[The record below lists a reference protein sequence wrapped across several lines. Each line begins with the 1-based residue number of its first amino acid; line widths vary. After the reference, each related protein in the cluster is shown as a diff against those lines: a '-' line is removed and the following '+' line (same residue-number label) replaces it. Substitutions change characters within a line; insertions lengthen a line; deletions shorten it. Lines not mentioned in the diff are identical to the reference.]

1 MFEFLN
7 SFAGLG
13 DQGLIIFFAV
23 FVIFTILAYKLVKFV
38 FKALMLGLVA
48 AMFPIVGNMVLGMS
62 IEISLYNMVWFA
74 LTGIALFIAYSA
86 IRMGWKFVKLIFSPL
101 KLFKRG
107 GGGKKESKP
116 KETPK
121 PSASE

>member
-7 SFAGLG
+7 GFAGLG

-48 AMFPIVGNMVLGMS
+48 AMFPVVGNMVLGMS
-62 IEISLYNMVWFA
+62 IEITLYNMVWFA
-74 LTGIALFIAYSA
+74 LTGIGLFVAYSA
-86 IRMGWKFVKLIFSPL
+86 VRMGWKFVKLLLSPL
-101 KLFKRG
+101 KLFRR
-107 GGGKKESKP
+107 GGKKASKP
-116 KETPK
+116 KESPK